1 MKILY
6 LIRHAKSS
14 WDNQDQ
20 TDFER
25 PLNKR
30 GEHDAPLMANILNK
44 KKVEPDLIIS
54 SPAKRAF
61 STALIFA
68 EKLDYN
74 LNSVKTDDRIY
85 EAGMRE
91 LMTLVR
97 EIDNR
102 NKTVMI
108 FGHNPGLTSF
118 TNLLGDKFIP
128 GMPTCSIVGLEFD
141 ATKWAQVE
149 RHSGKIFLFEYP
161 KKQKIN

>member
-97 EIDNR
+97 EIDDR